1 VLTDNVFRIS
11 DHRPI
16 LLRFKYG
23 DVFASPPTKPPRRPP
38 PRPVLKKAL
47 TAEQMQRWKKAMG
60 SRSGPHASRAAGWS
74 ARLSNTG
81 APCAAEV
88 TELIIQHGIEEA
100 KACGAEFHEPAPAG
114 DPQHDAQKSRRPVHM
129 TRSEKRRYDAAFANL
144 RLCRAYHKLL
154 TKCIIGELSASDLA
168 EHPKAGEY
176 AAQFSKWRP
185 PLIWTAAAD
194 ALAAQDTA
202 KHVTAELDKARTKM
216 NVILSDQRARQ
227 ERSR

>member
-1 VLTDNVFRIS
+1 
-11 DHRPI
+11 
-16 LLRFKYG
+16 
-23 DVFASPPTKPPRRPP
+23 
-38 PRPVLKKAL
+38 
-47 TAEQMQRWKKAMG
+47 M
-60 SRSGPHASRAAGWS
+60 SRSGPSASRAAEWF

-81 APCAAEV
+81 APLEEDDFTTCAAEV
-88 TELIIQHGIEEA
+88 TELIVQHGIEEA

-114 DPQHDAQKSRRPVHM
+114 DPQHDAKKSRRPVHM
-129 TRSEKRRYDAAFANL
+129 SRSQKRRYDAAFANL
-144 RLCRAYHKLL
+144 RLCRAYHRLL

-185 PLIWTAAAD
+185 PLIWAAAPAH

-202 KHVTAELDKARTKM
+202 KQVTAELDKARTKM

-227 ERSR
+227 DELNLSSLATTSSTWSNGSAPSGRRADRS

>member
-1 VLTDNVFRIS
+1 MKPS
-11 DHRPI
+11 RP
-16 LLRFKYG
+16 
-23 DVFASPPTKPPRRPP
+23 A
-38 PRPVLKKAL
+38 LKKAL
-47 TAEQMQRWKKAMG
+47 TAEQMQRWKEALV
-60 SRSGPHASRAAGWS
+60 SRSGPRTSRAAERF

-81 APCAAEV
+81 APPEEDDFTTCAAEV

-114 DPQHDAQKSRRPVHM
+114 DPQHDAQKSQRSVHM
-129 TRSEKRRYDAAFANL
+129 TRSQKRRYDAAFANL

-168 EHPKAGEY
+168 EHPKAGVY

-185 PLIWTAAAD
+185 PLIWTAAPAD

-202 KHVTAELDKARTKM
+202 KQVTAELDNCLAR
-216 NVILSDQRARQ
+216 RGPR
-227 ERSR
+227 